1 MLTAWIGDSQLAIFT
16 TGLGLR
22 PDGQPRSRA
31 RQPLAIS
38 APDPS
43 PAGRMSSGTAAAGE
57 PPGSRDLSTPI
68 PAAARGDQIHASARV
83 GEADL
88 PALAPRDTLHP
99 RRRVAT
105 VLLRLRSL
113 LLSDQL
119 QEMQEKVPGCL
130 RQINDRLP
138 CPATTH
144 GRSWPA
150 RTLERPATGEFLLHF
165 LLQVKKQ
172 GFPVSPR
179 TLAVTN
185 RGDRIRTC
193 DLVLPKHP
201 RYQAAPRPVGQ
212 ESSCRS
218 PGDRARS
225 GGALWMGQTRALVPT
240 CTREP

>member
-1 MLTAWIGDSQLAIFT
+1 
-16 TGLGLR
+16 
-22 PDGQPRSRA
+22 
-31 RQPLAIS
+31 
-38 APDPS
+38 
-43 PAGRMSSGTAAAGE
+43 MSSGTAAAGE

-113 LLSDQL
+113 LLERPTARDARESPGLPEADQSPASVPSDHPRAPL
-119 QEMQEKVPGCL
+119 TGPK
-130 RQINDRLP
+130 
-138 CPATTH
+138 
-144 GRSWPA
+144 
-150 RTLERPATGEFLLHF
+150 TLERPATGKFLLHF

-179 TLAVTN
+179 TLTVTS

-193 DLVLPKHP
+193 DLVLPK
-201 RYQAAPRPVGQ
+201 Q
-212 ESSCRS
+212 
-218 PGDRARS
+218 
-225 GGALWMGQTRALVPT
+225 
-240 CTREP
+240 